1 MISYYINNVK
11 LFANNASIFS
21 TLYNI
26 KISTSNLNSDLHKV
40 SEWDFKWKIYF
51 NPDFTKQAQEAIFSR
66 KLITPIRLLIKFN
79 NLPV

>member
-1 MISYYINNVK
+1 MTSYYISNVN

-26 KISTSNLNSDLHKV
+26 KISTSNLNSDLQKV
-40 SEWDFKWKIYF
+40 SEWAFRWKMSF
-51 NPDFTKQAQEAIFSR
+51 NPDSNKQAQEVIFSG
-66 KLITPIRLLIKFN
+66 KLMTPIRLLIKFN